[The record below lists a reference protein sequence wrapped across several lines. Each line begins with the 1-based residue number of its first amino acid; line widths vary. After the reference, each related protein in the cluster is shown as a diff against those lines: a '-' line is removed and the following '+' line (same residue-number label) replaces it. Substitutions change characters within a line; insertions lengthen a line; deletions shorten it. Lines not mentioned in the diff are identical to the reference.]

1 MLSLSD
7 TQKSYLKHAG
17 IGAGAGTV
25 VGGVAGHLT
34 GRARQAMLAK
44 KAREEASRGVFN
56 KALNAINGNRLRN
69 IENAAKKKINL
80 TEHTM
85 VGAGLGAL
93 GGAAGSV
100 GTKYFRDKAAQK
112 KQMEADAEARA
123 KEIADLRWKSSK
135 EYKDLQKQL
144 AKDEKERT
152 KIIKKR
158 AKNIAMKK
166 AERLQAEADIAYEKA
181 MEEKARQARVKRI
194 GELRKMAKAKQEKA
208 KKPSSFGLSGGNPNS
223 ERNLQGA
230 VIRTHSYVGFSKEDK
245 IRRGN
250 KVADE
255 YVRELRNYKRRI
267 SARLNTHPL
276 KGAAIGSLVGAGLA
290 SSKTAISHERQVR
303 ELAKKLRKQNPELEY
318 DESIKKARAVLGSLR
333 HKLKDSAIKGAVI
346 GGTVGGL
353 GTAATNAVKNHM
365 ADKASWDNYTN
376 GDHLKGPLSR
386 FSDSMKMLKADEKH
400 TDKAAKEARKVRE
413 LANKLGAQE
422 MKRAERKA
430 RMNGLMDRM
439 TKSKYEQKYDALR
452 KYQLER
458 EQDALNMLGY

>member
-1 MLSLSD
+1 MFSLSD
-7 TQKSYLKHAG
+7 TQKSYLKHAS

-44 KAREEASRGVFN
+44 KAREDASRGILN
-56 KALNAINGNRLRN
+56 KTLNAINGNRLKN
-69 IENAAKKKINL
+69 IENAAKKKVNL
-80 TEHTM
+80 TEHTL
-85 VGAGLGAL
+85 VGASMGAL
-93 GGAAGSV
+93 GGATGSV
-100 GTKYFRDKAAQK
+100 GTKYFRDKAAQR
-112 KQMEADAEARA
+112 KQMEADMEARA

-144 AKDEKERT
+144 AKDEKERM
-152 KIIKKR
+152 KIVKKR
-158 AKNIAMKK
+158 AENMATKK
-166 AERLQAEADIAYEKA
+166 AERLQ
-181 MEEKARQARVKRI
+181 RVKRI
-194 GELRKMAKAKQEKA
+194 GKLRKIAKAKQEKA

-230 VIRTHSYVGFSKEDK
+230 VMRTHSYVGFSKEDK

-250 KVADE
+250 AVADE

-276 KGAAIGSLVGAGLA
+276 KGAAIGTLVGAGLA

-303 ELAKKLRKQNPELEY
+303 ELAKKLRKQNPGLEY

-333 HKLKDSAIKGAVI
+333 HKLKDSAIKGAIV

-353 GTAATNAVKNHM
+353 GTAATNAVKNHL

-376 GDHLKGPLSR
+376 GDHLKGPVSR

-400 TDKAAKEARKVRE
+400 ANKAAKEARKVRE

-422 MKRAERKA
+422 MKRAKRKA